1 MPRAKHVNPS
11 CRRMSIGRRIK
22 NGYKT
27 LFVTEMTNHYL
38 ILVRLLRQSAIYILK
53 EEKMEIEI
61 TSYQDAETSKCDS
74 FAVLKELRVEMANRS
89 IV

>member
-1 MPRAKHVNPS
+1 
-11 CRRMSIGRRIK
+11 
-22 NGYKT
+22 
-27 LFVTEMTNHYL
+27 MTNHYL

-53 EEKMEIEI
+53 EEKMEIAI